1 MHARLSQKE
10 KRYLG
15 RARITRV
22 GSADK
27 RGTPHVAPLCH
38 AFDASRR
45 TAYVMTSGL
54 TARNLRRRP
63 TATLD
68 CDDYFENWS
77 RLRGLVA
84 RARARFVRREPELGR
99 ARRLLQK
106 KFKQYREYEIDEV
119 IALRIERVTSWGL

>member
-1 MHARLSQKE
+1 MHARLSKKE
-10 KRYLG
+10 KRYLDG
-15 RARITRV
+15 ARIVRV
-22 GSADK
+22 GSADR

-38 AFDASRR
+38 AFDPTRR
-45 TAYVMTSGL
+45 TAYVTTAGL

-68 CDDYFENWS
+68 CDDYFEDWN

-84 RARARFVRREPELGR
+84 RTEARFVRRGAELER

-106 KFKQYREYEIDEV
+106 KFKQYRETEIDEV
-119 IALRIERVTSWGL
+119 IALRIARVTSWGL